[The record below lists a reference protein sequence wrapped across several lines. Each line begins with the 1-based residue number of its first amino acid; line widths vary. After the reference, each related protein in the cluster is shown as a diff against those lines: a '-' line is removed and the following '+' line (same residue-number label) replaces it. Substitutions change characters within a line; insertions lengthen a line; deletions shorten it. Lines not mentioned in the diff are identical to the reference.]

1 MQYTYN
7 GIKLELQTRLSLMSS
22 WNKIL
27 FHSVYQRIIDILAYT
42 GEKIVYLAE
51 FLYRE
56 SKWFTATKRNS
67 LIVLGK
73 WLGYTPYRKTGALGT
88 LSLSADP
95 TFNPLYTY
103 VGKEVRIPRWHIFTD
118 ENNTLNTYCYENT
131 FYRTG
136 EIGSIE
142 VPIKEGTPK
151 QFLYIAKGEVD
162 ECIYTYSSNIDNS
175 EVEVQIVDTDNNLLY
190 TAEIVDNLY
199 LINDTENYYCY
210 IENSPNFD
218 YIKVCFGDGIT
229 SKKLTL
235 NERVLVKYADTLG
248 DQGNIT
254 SQDVITKIKTPLFDE
269 DNLAVT
275 LYVTNDDAITGGS
288 EIEGIE
294 SIRNNAPNIFQVGNI
309 LSSIANWTS
318 VINSASYVN
327 KSKVWTVE
335 SLGGSTTVSEQNIV
349 YVTAVS
355 NTGIDLTTSQKSD
368 LLINFLT
375 PKKSLTE
382 IVSFEPLEKVYIRFD
397 ITAKLNNTP
406 FSIMNENIIETLTNN
421 YGILYTDFQTNVY
434 ESNAYKI
441 IDSVDDIVYHET
453 ELYYLEKSVSI
464 TASNSKLLP
473 SYTDTDTVILDD
485 QNFLV
490 EDSFEI
496 WIRRKIA
503 GEWEDPLQI
512 GETSGVNITGLN
524 GYAINGG
531 FVSYDTNQY
540 SFIVQDIAD
549 DITEAIYGVSDP
561 GDSDPLGYIL
571 YISYKMEDGN
581 TPPKQQN
588 SIRLPYFYQIT
599 DIDENFID
607 TDLSYVS

>member
-22 WNKIL
+22 WNKVL
-27 FHSVYQRIIDILAYT
+27 FHSVYQRIVDLLAYT

-162 ECIYTYSSNIDNS
+162 ECIYIYSSNIDNS

-210 IENSPNFD
+210 IENSPDFD
-218 YIKVCFGDGIT
+218 YIKICFGDGIT

-294 SIRNNAPNIFQVGNI
+294 SIRNNAPNIFQIGNI
-309 LSSIANWTS
+309 LSSITNWTS

-349 YVTAVS
+349 YITAVS

-368 LLINFLT
+368 LLVNYLI

-382 IVSFEPLEKVYIRFD
+382 VVSFQPLEKVYIRFD

-406 FSIMNENIIETLTNN
+406 FSIMNENIINTLTEN

-453 ELYYLEKSVSI
+453 ELYYLEKYISPIVS
-464 TASNSKLLP
+464 NEKLLP
-473 SYTDTDTVILDD
+473 SYTDTDTAILDD

-524 GYAINGG
+524 GYTVNGG

-540 SFIVQDIAD
+540 SFTVQDIAD
-549 DITEAIYGVSDP
+549 DITEAVYGVSDP

-607 TDLSYVS
+607 TDLSYIS